1 LGICEFTYF
10 FAEAALADS
19 AASQQMGL
27 IIGICSGV
35 LLFLLLLLGI
45 FYMRL

>member
-1 LGICEFTYF
+1 LGFENLLNFI
-10 FAEAALADS
+10 AEAALADS
-19 AASQQMGL
+19 AASQEMGF